1 MKKRDLLYLAVIIT
15 LLLVCYSLWN
25 ETQRRGVVAVIDKD
39 SMYVAP
45 TASESTATGS
55 FTVSVP
61 KVGINVPKIGV
72 SVPNL
77 TENVLDLTESRD
89 TVTANGTEEQ
99 VTVTDTGDSLKI
111 DIPITQKVYRDSAY
125 TAWVSGYRAK
135 LDSISVR
142 ERTVILA
149 AEPRGTKRPR
159 ITVGVT
165 GGAGLVGL
173 KGETG
178 AGWFVGLGVTVPL
191 WSW

>member
-1 MKKRDLLYLAVIIT
+1 MKKRDLLYLAVIMT

-25 ETQRRGVVAVIDKD
+25 KTRHRGVVAVIDKD

-45 TASESTATGS
+45 TASESTATGT

-89 TVTANGTEEQ
+89 TVTADGTEEQ

-111 DIPITQKVYRDSAY
+111 DIPITQKVYRDS
-125 TAWVSGYRAK
+125 
-135 LDSISVR
+135 DSISVR